1 MLLYNIYSKIES
13 RGLEVNPCKTYT
25 EPKKKTRKM
34 SASSKQLWM
43 LSIIPI
49 ISVFIFSYVPMFGI
63 ILAFKRYNY
72 SGGIFGSPWVG
83 FENFRYLIESDNFY
97 RIIRNTLVMNFLFIL
112 IGTIAAVGLALLLY
126 RLTSRNKTKVYQTIL
141 ITPNFLSWVVV
152 AYMVYAILNPQH
164 GVLNG
169 ILMRLGFEAVPWYGE
184 PNAWPAILVIINVW
198 KTVGMNSVIYYA
210 AMMGIDESQFEA
222 ARIDGASD
230 RQITRKIII
239 PGITGPIIMMTI
251 LNIGNIFRAD
261 FGLFYQIPRNVGK
274 LYPTTDVIDTY
285 IFRTLREDGNM
296 GVSSAVGLLQS
307 CVGFVLVVL
316 TNTIVKK
323 INSDNAL
330 L

>member
-1 MLLYNIYSKIES
+1 MKL
-13 RGLEVNPCKTYT
+13 GKTSVSA
-25 EPKKKTRKM
+25 KKRSGRM
-34 SASSKQLWM
+34 STSSKQLWI

-49 ISVFIFSYVPMFGI
+49 ISIFIFSYVPMFGI

-72 SGGIFGSPWVG
+72 SEGIFGSPWVG
-83 FENFRYLIESDNFY
+83 FENFRYLLESDNFY
-97 RIIRNTLVMNFLFIL
+97 RITRNTLVMNFLFIVL
-112 IGTIAAVGLALLLY
+112 GTIAAVMLALFLY
-126 RLTSRNKTKVYQTIL
+126 RLTSRTKTKIYQTIL

-169 ILMRLGFEAVPWYGE
+169 ILTRLGFEAVSWYGE
-184 PNAWPAILVIINVW
+184 PGAWPVILVVINIW

-210 AMMGIDESQFEA
+210 SMMGIDESQFEA
-222 ARIDGASD
+222 ARIDGASNS
-230 RQITRKIII
+230 QITRKIII
-239 PGITGPIIMMTI
+239 PGIMGLIIMMTI

-285 IFRTLREDGNM
+285 IFRTLQEDGNM

-307 CVGFVLVVL
+307 CVGFVLVVV

-323 INSDNAL
+323 IDNDNAL
-330 L
+330 F

>member
-1 MLLYNIYSKIES
+1 MKLGRTSAS
-13 RGLEVNPCKTYT
+13 A
-25 EPKKKTRKM
+25 KKRSGRM
-34 SASSKQLWM
+34 STSSKQLWI

-49 ISVFIFSYVPMFGI
+49 ISIFIFSYVPMFGI

-72 SGGIFGSPWVG
+72 SEGIFGSPWVG
-83 FENFRYLIESDNFY
+83 FENFRYLLESDNFY
-97 RIIRNTLVMNFLFIL
+97 RITRNTLVMNFLFIVL
-112 IGTIAAVGLALLLY
+112 GTIAAVTLALFLY

-169 ILMRLGFEAVPWYGE
+169 ILTRLGFEAVSWYGE
-184 PNAWPAILVIINVW
+184 PGAWPAILVIINIW

-210 AMMGIDESQFEA
+210 SMMGIDESQFEA
-222 ARIDGASD
+222 ARIDGASNS
-230 RQITRKIII
+230 QITRKIIL
-239 PGITGPIIMMTI
+239 PGIMGLIIMMTI

-285 IFRTLREDGNM
+285 IFRTLQEDGNM

-307 CVGFVLVVL
+307 CVGFVLVVV

-323 INSDNAL
+323 IDSDNAL
-330 L
+330 F

>member
-1 MLLYNIYSKIES
+1 
-13 RGLEVNPCKTYT
+13 
-25 EPKKKTRKM
+25 
-34 SASSKQLWM
+34 
-43 LSIIPI
+43 
-49 ISVFIFSYVPMFGI
+49 MFGI

-72 SGGIFGSPWVG
+72 SEGIFGSPWVG
-83 FENFRYLIESDNFY
+83 FENFRYLLESDNFY
-97 RIIRNTLVMNFLFIL
+97 RITRNTLVMNFLFIVL
-112 IGTIAAVGLALLLY
+112 GTIAAVMLALFLY
-126 RLTSRNKTKVYQTIL
+126 RLTSRTKTKIYQTIL

-169 ILMRLGFEAVPWYGE
+169 ILTRLGFEAVSWYGE
-184 PNAWPAILVIINVW
+184 PGAWPVILVVINIW

-210 AMMGIDESQFEA
+210 SMMGIDESQFEA
-222 ARIDGASD
+222 ARIDGASNS
-230 RQITRKIII
+230 QITRKIII
-239 PGITGPIIMMTI
+239 PGIMGLIIMMTI

-285 IFRTLREDGNM
+285 IFRTLQEDGNM

-307 CVGFVLVVL
+307 CVGFVLVVV

-323 INSDNAL
+323 IDNDNAL
-330 L
+330 F

>member
-1 MLLYNIYSKIES
+1 VSLDN
-13 RGLEVNPCKTYT
+13 
-25 EPKKKTRKM
+25 KKKVSKRRGGM
-34 SASSKQLWM
+34 STSNKQLWI
-43 LSIIPI
+43 LSLIPI

-72 SGGIFGSPWVG
+72 SAGIFGSKWVG
-83 FENFRYLIESDNFY
+83 FENFRYLLESDNFY
-97 RIIRNTLVMNFLFIL
+97 RITRNTLLMNFLFIAL
-112 IGTIAAVGLALLLY
+112 GTAAAVILALFLY

-152 AYMVYAILNPQH
+152 AYMVYAILHPQH
-164 GVLNG
+164 GVLNS
-169 ILMRLGFEAVPWYGE
+169 ILVMFGMEKVSWYGE
-184 PNAWPAILVIINVW
+184 PGAWPAILVITNIW

-210 AMMGIDESQFEA
+210 AMMGIDESLFEA
-222 ARIDGASD
+222 ARIDGASNS
-230 RQITRKIII
+230 QITRKIII
-239 PGITGPIIMMTI
+239 PGILGLIIMMTI

-285 IFRTLREDGNM
+285 IFRTLQEEGNM

-307 CVGFVLVVL
+307 CVGFVLVIL

-323 INSDNAL
+323 INPDNAL
-330 L
+330 F